1 MSRNTSYS
9 YYYYYYVHDYTKPCL
24 PCVLECTVALY
35 G

>member
-9 YYYYYYVHDYTKPCL
+9 CYYYYYVHDYTKPCL
-24 PCVLECTVALY
+24 PCVLQCTAALY